1 MSEMEPGIRELHL
14 EVPRQARVALL
25 GSLEAEPGELWIV
38 LHGYRQLA
46 RRFLRPFTGIA
57 GSGRRVVAP
66 EGHSRFYLEGAPGPH
81 RSGDP
86 VGASWMTREDRETE
100 ISDYVAYLDRVWRRF
115 GGAGVPL
122 TVLGFSQ
129 GVHTAARWIALG
141 DVPGLALENPGVP
154 PRLILWGAALPR
166 DLPAEAG
173 GRFRGLRELVLVRGE
188 EDRLR
193 NREDEEW
200 EEGWLR
206 QEGIQARNW
215 SHPGAHRLSRTLLE
229 ELAEG
234 PDQNS
239 PTNPISGTSS

>member
-1 MSEMEPGIRELHL
+1 MSGVEDGIHELHL
-14 EVPRQARVALL
+14 EVPRQARLALL
-25 GSLEAEPGELWIV
+25 GSPEGEPEELWIV

-46 RRFLRPFTGIA
+46 RRFLRPFSAIA
-57 GSGRRVVAP
+57 TPGRRVVAP

-86 VGASWMTREDRETE
+86 VGASWMTREDRESE
-100 ISDYVAYLDRVWRRF
+100 IRDYVAYLDRVWRRF

-129 GVHTAARWIALG
+129 GVHTAARWIATG
-141 DVPGLALENPGVP
+141 EVPGLVPGQAGPP

-166 DLPAEAG
+166 DLPAGAG
-173 GRFRGLRELVLVRGE
+173 SRFRGLRELVLVRGE

-193 NREDEEW
+193 NRDDEAW
-200 EEGWLR
+200 EEAWL
-206 QEGIQARNW
+206 QEEEVEAHHR
-215 SHPGAHRLSRTLLE
+215 SHPGAHRLSRTLLA
-229 ELAEG
+229 ELAGG
-234 PDQNS
+234 PGQNS